1 MFLMPSSFI
10 LFSCAIAILT
20 THVPAVFCCVC
31 TRFSF
36 LDRTPRLPCAATTT
50 SIPTATLCCAFAT
63 PESRAQDT
71 SPRATRKPAA
81 FGPLARRLSVPTP
94 ADRSQETPLS
104 TSSSTK
110 FKFVPDDDATPTRYK
125 PCHQLSLPLVDVR
138 GRNNLLGGLF
148 FLAGGLG
155 PLFACDGCDAPSLC
169 FVASSL
175 LLPVG
180 FVTTKSCIALC
191 RRFVAHAHSRRLV
204 CAHDSSMH
212 VVASVHVVV
221 VLTPYLCNR

>member
-1 MFLMPSSFI
+1 MFLMPSSLI

-50 SIPTATLCCAFAT
+50 SIPTATLCWAFAT

-104 TSSSTK
+104 TFSSTK
-110 FKFVPDDDATPTRYK
+110 FNFVPHDDATPTRYK
-125 PCHQLSLPLVDVR
+125 PCHQLSLLLVDVR
-138 GRNNLLGGLF
+138 DRNKLLGGLF

-155 PLFACDGCDAPSLC
+155 PSFACDGCDAPTSA

-175 LLPVG
+175 LLPGLCYNQVVHG
-180 FVTTKSCIALC
+180 FV
-191 RRFVAHAHSRRLV
+191 
-204 CAHDSSMH
+204 
-212 VVASVHVVV
+212 
-221 VLTPYLCNR
+221 